1 MQAVRERDQD
11 KAEELALVRTK
22 QQEVECE
29 LEQERAKPA
38 KIKFIFYELERSPR
52 SQGDIGRHV
61 FIRAKLELLEPMRVT
76 V

>member
-1 MQAVRERDQD
+1 MQAVHERDQD

-22 QQEVECE
+22 QQEVACE

-52 SQGDIGRHV
+52 SQGASGGTS
-61 FIRAKLELLEPMRVT
+61 LLGLSLNFWNRCA
-76 V
+76 